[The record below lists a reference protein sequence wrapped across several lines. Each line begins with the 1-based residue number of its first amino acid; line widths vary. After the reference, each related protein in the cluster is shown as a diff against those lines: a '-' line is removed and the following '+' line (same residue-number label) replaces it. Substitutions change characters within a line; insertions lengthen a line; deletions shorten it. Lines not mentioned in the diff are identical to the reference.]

1 MTAGKLW
8 FCLHEGW
15 RPTLSN
21 QNCIIW
27 ISHLHKKDLIENLGR
42 NFPYKRRPPLC
53 LSGTRF
59 RLLPKSVSWA
69 TDTIAE
75 IKAYYFLLYSKI
87 TFGLHYRII
96 YSAYGTELC
105 WAGGEIRM
113 WKTVPLLILAPWV
126 YKPGLAMASNKNKE
140 TGWHNLNCPSESSNC
155 SF

>member
-42 NFPYKRRPPLC
+42 HFPYKRKPPLC

-59 RLLPKSVSWA
+59 RLLPKPVSWA
-69 TDTIAE
+69 TVTIAE
-75 IKAYYFLLYSKI
+75 IKAYYFLLCSKI
-87 TFGLHYRII
+87 TFGSHSRFILLMGL
-96 YSAYGTELC
+96 SFV
-105 WAGGEIRM
+105 GGKIRM
-113 WKTVPLLILAPWV
+113 WKTVPLLILAPWI
-126 YKPGLAMASNKNKE
+126 YKPGLAMASHKNKE
-140 TGWHNLNCPSESSNC
+140 TEWHNLNCPSELSNC